1 MPDPRP
7 DGDDPAPLTPPQGGA
22 PGSANAPLPRPF
34 PPQSWAVRLAELR
47 AQLPAS
53 PLRWVTSLAAVLALL
68 AAGWWFLRPPP
79 PAAEKSLPMAS
90 RSDAVRSAG
99 SGAAGPAPAAGMGA
113 SGSRSSSPTT
123 ATASPVT
130 VEIMVHAAG
139 AVLRPGVYRLAMG
152 ARVTDLLTSAGG
164 LTTDADG
171 DRINL
176 AASVQDGERVYVPHR
191 GEDAVPAV
199 VGDPGSSGSA
209 TSGASPGRVGAPA
222 QADGGTG
229 APPGPVDL
237 NTATAEQLDTLPG
250 VGPSTAQAILE
261 YRQQHGRFESVDE
274 LLDVRGIGDAKLA
287 QLRDRV
293 RVR

>member
-7 DGDDPAPLTPPQGGA
+7 EGDDAVPPITPPDPA
-22 PGSANAPLPRPF
+22 SAAAAGEVPRPF
-34 PPQSWAVRLAELR
+34 PPQSWAARAVELR
-47 AQLPAS
+47 AQLPSS
-53 PLRWVTSLAAVLALL
+53 PVRWLVYVTVTVAVLG
-68 AAGWWFLRPPP
+68 AGWWFLRPPP

-90 RSDAVRSAG
+90 RGEAVPG
-99 SGAAGPAPAAGMGA
+99 TGAAPNRPAP
-113 SGSRSSSPTT
+113 SGTPTT
-123 ATASPVT
+123 PGPI

-139 AVLRPGVYRLAMG
+139 AVTRPGVYRLAMG
-152 ARVTDLLTSAGG
+152 ARVTDVLASAGG
-164 LTTDADG
+164 LATDADG

-176 AASVQDGERVYVPHR
+176 AAPVQDGERVYVPR
-191 GEDAVPAV
+191 KGEDAVPAA
-199 VGDPGSSGSA
+199 VGDPGGPSA
-209 TSGASPGRVGAPA
+209 GVPLPA
-222 QADGGTG
+222 GGGVG

-261 YRQQHGRFESVDE
+261 YRQQHGRFQSVDE